1 MNENLQNFDDD
12 EKREDDAPVEMLP
25 YTPEST
31 EESVRQSGL
40 AYSAGAVLFGSVAV
54 MLLAGW
60 LLDNYLGTSPGFLVG
75 GIVVGAGI
83 GFFLFFRITSQI
95 FRK

>member
-1 MNENLQNFDDD
+1 MIERPPEYLED
-12 EKREDDAPVEMLP
+12 EKEKDEPIEMLP

-31 EESVRQSGL
+31 EESVRNSGL
-40 AYSAGAVLFGSVAV
+40 AYSAGIVLFGSVAV

-60 LLDNYLGTSPGFLVG
+60 LLDSYLGTSPGFLIG

-83 GFFLFFRITSQI
+83 GFYQFFRITSQI

>member
-1 MNENLQNFDDD
+1 MNDTPQNIDDD

-31 EESVRQSGL
+31 EESVRNSGR
-40 AYSAGAVLFGSVAV
+40 AYSAGIVLFGSVAV
-54 MLLAGW
+54 MLWVGW
-60 LLDNYLGTSPGFLVG
+60 LLDHYLGTSPGFLIG
-75 GIVVGAGI
+75 GILVGAGI
-83 GFFLFFRITSQI
+83 GFYQFFRITSQI